1 MSSAIEEADF
11 NVFQDILMKTSG
23 LVISPEK
30 TYLLESRLNPVVKR
44 WGMTSLK
51 ELAGKLK
58 TNPGKDLVT
67 EVMEAM
73 TTNETSFFRDIKP
86 YEQLKEVILPTI
98 AERRSNRKT
107 LRIWSAACST
117 GQEPYSI
124 AMVLT
129 DMNHLFANWNIEIFA
144 SDISNEVLEQ
154 AKNGKYSQFEVQRG
168 LPIQYLVK
176 HFSQD
181 GNFWHIKD
189 HIKNM
194 VTFKFMNLLEPFTNT
209 GKFDIVFCRNVLIY
223 FNESTKTT
231 VLNKIADVLEDD
243 GMLLLGGA
251 ETVLGLSSRFIPDTE
266 RRGLYIKSL

>member
-58 TNPGKDLVT
+58 TNPGKDLVM

-251 ETVLGLSSRFIPDTE
+251 ETVLGLSSRFIPDPE